1 VLLVDV
7 AVKFNE
13 PLDYF
18 LVHGSFWISRW
29 QISQFTA
36 FVFIDTRKR

>member
-1 VLLVDV
+1 MLVGV

-18 LVHGSFWISRW
+18 LVNGYFWIICW
-29 QISQFTA
+29 QVSQFTA
-36 FVFIDTRKR
+36 FVFIDTR